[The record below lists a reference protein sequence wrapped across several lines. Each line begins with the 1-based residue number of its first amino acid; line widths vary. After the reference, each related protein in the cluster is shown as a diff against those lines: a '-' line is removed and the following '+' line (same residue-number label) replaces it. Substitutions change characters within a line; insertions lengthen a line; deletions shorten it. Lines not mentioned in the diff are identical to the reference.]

1 MTHRDG
7 LPAIFGK
14 DRAVQRC
21 AASQGV
27 RDAARKSREAA
38 VSVAYEA
45 RRRASKNL
53 ADAQREF
60 GHRLRFFSYPTDC
73 ICDLYGSLSM
83 FLGIGSSQSMMS
95 ME

>member
-27 RDAARKSREAA
+27 RDAVRKSREAA
-38 VSVAYEA
+38 VSVASAA
-45 RRRASKNL
+45 RRRASKIL
-53 ADAQREF
+53 ADAR
-60 GHRLRFFSYPTDC
+60 HRLRLLSYPTDC
-73 ICDLYGSLSM
+73 RRDLYGSLSM